1 MVRDE
6 WSVVHT
12 FTLIIR
18 FLSLIVHSL
27 LYKTN
32 FMKYLFTRFIAIL
45 SLTSVLTTSTLQAQ
59 VRTKRSAQPQ
69 DLSALGISSSNKQA
83 TPTLSLSAID
93 ATPLLLEDE
102 AEALQ
107 GKPFRFGLNRAVD
120 VDLIQAAAQSEQ
132 NGTRTYSYQITADGA
147 FSLNLI
153 FDRFQLKPGSKL
165 YLYNADR
172 TMLIGPITDA
182 QNPKSGGEF
191 WTDLVQGSTLLI
203 DLQEPT
209 AGSGTSELH
218 LSSVVHAYKNLFPGT
233 NKANN
238 GAGTCH
244 PNMVCYP
251 AFQFE
256 GDGVAMILTSGG
268 SRACTGS
275 MVNDMR
281 QSFRSFFLTAFHCVD
296 VNTADGTLTTGEIS
310 AAQNWLIMFNYQSA
324 TCDRPN
330 EDDTEVVTLNGTTF
344 RSALRNSD
352 FALFEL
358 VQQVPLDVN
367 TTYNG
372 WNRGAATTSDNFGIH
387 HPRGDVKKISFTNAD
402 TQVGSY
408 GIGTSTHVISF
419 WNNLGVTD
427 PGSSGSPLFDGNR
440 RIVGQ
445 LHGGPSVCGGNDLR
459 DYYGRVFTS
468 WTGGGTNST
477 RLSNWLD
484 PDNTTS
490 VSVTTGVKPLVS
502 GPAGFTNASSF
513 SLNTGTSSITAWTV
527 TGGAGIVS
535 PMSGTGNI
543 ASLTALS
550 SGSNLTITF
559 GVDAGQSYPI
569 RFAKVFNT
577 TAAPILSG
585 LAVSPATVC
594 AGRPATFTAT
604 VGNFSGT
611 YSFTLS
617 NGSSPI
623 SGTSSSTAF
632 SQSVTASGSGAQ
644 VFTLTVANSFSTAAA
659 STTLTVNT
667 FPTVTI
673 TPTPSLTIGLVQSV
687 TLTASGAAS
696 YSWSSGEST
705 TAITTSVDGTYSV
718 TGTTGGCSGTAT
730 VNVVSLTEVAGITV
744 GPVGLPVD
752 VNGGGVQVGD
762 LFIVNFVLTNTGNDP
777 TRFQIPNQA
786 TTTGPGIVSGTLPSG
801 TPNSLQY
808 STDNGGTWTNVA
820 SGGTTTPSVAVNGT
834 VRVRVPMTVQAGA
847 IPGNVITLKLGN
859 TMGDAQDQLRSPDG
873 GDVYTVDNAD
883 GAATGEIFGSPTNGT
898 REASFTQS
906 LTVVVIP
913 PPSITAQPASTSTV
927 CEGAS
932 VVVTVGVSGSIS
944 GYQWLKGGSPVAGQ
958 TGLTLSLG
966 SAQAGD
972 AGVYSLSLTG
982 PAGTTTSN
990 NFTLTVNPV
999 PVVTLTIPVGTTA
1012 QGSGGVALITLPP
1025 NTTATTFQAS
1035 GGSSYERRIIL
1046 DQITGFEIRQVDQNT
1061 SGIFPINRMGLFTLT
1076 VTGAN
1081 GCGRTVQWVVQR
1093 Q

>member
-1 MVRDE
+1 
-6 WSVVHT
+6 
-12 FTLIIR
+12 
-18 FLSLIVHSL
+18 
-27 LYKTN
+27 
-32 FMKYLFTRFIAIL
+32 MKYRFTAFFAIL
-45 SLTSVLTTSTLQAQ
+45 SLALFLNISSLQAQ
-59 VRTKRSAQPQ
+59 VRTKRSSQPQ
-69 DLSALGISSSNKQA
+69 DLSAFGISSGNKQA

-102 AEALQ
+102 QEALQ

-165 YLYNADR
+165 YLYNSDR

-182 QNPKSGGEF
+182 QNPKSGEF

-218 LSSVVHAYKNLFPGT
+218 LSSVIHAYKNLFPGT
-233 NKANN
+233 NKAN
-238 GAGTCH
+238 GDAGTCH

-251 AFQFE
+251 DFQFE
-256 GDGVAMILTSGG
+256 GDGVAMILTAGG
-268 SRACTGS
+268 GRACTGS

-296 VNTADGTLTTGEIS
+296 VNTANGTLSAGEIS
-310 AAQNWLIMFNYQSA
+310 DAQNWLIRFNYQST
-324 TCDRPN
+324 TCPRPN
-330 EDDTEVVTLNGTTF
+330 ADDLDVVTLNGTTF
-344 RSALRNSD
+344 RSGLSNSD

-387 HPRGDVKKISFTNAD
+387 HPRGDVKKISFTEAN
-402 TQVGSY
+402 TQVY
-408 GIGTSTHVISF
+408 GYYQAGTTHLISF
-419 WNNLGVTD
+419 WGALGVTD

-445 LHGGPSVCGGNDLR
+445 LHGGPSVCGATGANLR

-468 WTGGGTNST
+468 WTGGGTNDT

-490 VSVTTGVKPLVS
+490 ISITNGVKPLVS
-502 GPAGFTNASSF
+502 GPVAFTNVTSF
-513 SLNTGTSSITAWTV
+513 SLNTGTTSITSWTV

-535 PMSGTGNI
+535 PMSGTGNT
-543 ASLTALS
+543 ANLTALS
-550 SGSNLTITF
+550 NSTNLTITF

-569 RFAKVFNT
+569 RFAKVFDAVST
-577 TAAPILSG
+577 IPTLSG
-585 LAVSPATVC
+585 LGASPATVC
-594 AGRPATFTAT
+594 TGSPVTFTAT
-604 VGNFSGT
+604 VGNFTGT
-611 YSFTLS
+611 YSFTLN
-617 NGSSPI
+617 NGTSPV

-632 SQSVTASGSGAQ
+632 SQSVAAGGSGAQ
-644 VFTLTVANSFSTAAA
+644 AFTLTVANSFSTTAA

-667 FPTVTI
+667 FPAVTI
-673 TPTPSLTIGLVQSV
+673 TPAPSLTIGLVQSV
-687 TLTASGAAS
+687 TLTASGATS
-696 YSWSSGEST
+696 YSWSSGGST
-705 TAITTSVDGTYSV
+705 TAITASVDGTYSV

-730 VNVVSLTEVAGITV
+730 VNVVSLTEVAGITM
-744 GPVGLPVD
+744 GASGLPVD

-762 LFIVNFVLTNTGNDP
+762 LFIFNFVLTNTGNDP
-777 TRFQIPNQA
+777 TRFQIPNTA
-786 TTTGPGIVSGTLPSG
+786 TTTGPGIVSGTLPGG
-801 TPNSLQY
+801 TPNNLQY

-820 SGGTTTPSVAVNGT
+820 SGGTTTPSVTVNGT

-847 IPGNVITLKLGN
+847 VPGDVITLQLGN
-859 TMGDAQDQLRSPDG
+859 TPSNAQNQLRNPDG
-873 GDVYTVDNAD
+873 GDVFTVDNAD
-883 GAATGEIFGSPTNGT
+883 GAVTGELFGSPTNGT

-913 PPSITAQPASTSTV
+913 PPSITAQPASASTI

-932 VVVTVGVSGSIS
+932 VMVTVGVSGSIS
-944 GYQWLKGGSPVAGQ
+944 GYQWLKGGSPVMGQ
-958 TGLTLSLG
+958 TTATLALG
-966 SAQAGD
+966 SAQLSD

-982 PAGTTTSN
+982 PAGSTTSN
-990 NFTLTVNPV
+990 NFTLTVNPM
-999 PVVTLTIPVGTTA
+999 PTVTLTIPIGTTA
-1012 QGSGGVALITLPP
+1012 QGSGGVALITLPA

-1061 SGIFPINRMGLFTLT
+1061 TGIFPINRMGLFTLT